1 MRRLWLAACV
11 MGAMFVGVPVASA
24 TDWVI
29 QRPPLPA
36 GVYGALE
43 GVSCTSASACTAVGA
58 MATSQGTLTLA
69 ERWDGTQWTL
79 QSTPNRPGLNNG
91 LASVS
96 CASATECVAVGSS
109 GIGSS
114 DSGSTTIMPLVERW
128 NGTSWSIQPVP
139 APGGV
144 TRSLLLSV
152 SCPSTSFCVASG
164 DLYDPFVHPL
174 SGPAFIDMWDGTRWS
189 QSTLVGA
196 KNLAELP
203 SVSCSTPTAC
213 AAVGTFLTNE
223 QRTADLVEQW
233 NGTVWSTHTIPLPA
247 GVSTLLG
254 VSCPDPTA
262 CNAVGT
268 EFSFPSGGGLNQP
281 FDGTWDGT
289 SWSGHHVPD
298 PGGTLTMLSGV
309 SCPSA
314 TGCTAVGRYLYFVPS
329 GEGLAALAEFWDG
342 TRWSIEPT
350 PFTGATSTVLT
361 GVSCWSSQGCM
372 AIGTDSGQSVPLPLL
387 SEYRNG

>member
-1 MRRLWLAACV
+1 MRRLWLVVCV

-29 QRPPLPA
+29 QRPIPA
-36 GVYGALE
+36 GVIGWLN

-58 MATSQGTLTLA
+58 MDTPQGTLTLA
-69 ERWDGTQWTL
+69 ERWDGTGWTL

-109 GIGSS
+109 GLGSS
-114 DSGSTTIMPLVERW
+114 DSGSTTSTPLVELW
-128 NGTSWSIQPVP
+128 NGTSWTIQPAP
-139 APGGV
+139 APSGV
-144 TRSLLLSV
+144 PRSELLSV

-164 DLYDPFVHPL
+164 DLYFPFVHPL
-174 SGPAFIDMWDGTRWS
+174 SGPAFIEMWDGTRWS

-196 KNLAELP
+196 KSPAELP
-203 SVSCSTPTAC
+203 SVSCSSPTAC
-213 AAVGTFLTNE
+213 TAVGTFLTNE
-223 QRTADLVEQW
+223 QRTANLVEQW
-233 NGTVWSTHTIPLPA
+233 NGTAWSTHTLPLPA
-247 GVSTLLG
+247 SVSTLSG

-268 EFSFPSGGGLNQP
+268 ELSYPGGGGFNAP
-281 FDGTWDGT
+281 VDGTWNGT

-314 TGCTAVGRYLYFVPS
+314 TSCTAVGRYLYFVTS
-329 GEGLAALAEFWDG
+329 GERLATLAEFWDG

-350 PFTGATSTVLT
+350 PFTSGTSTVLT

-372 AIGTDSGQSVPLPLL
+372 AIGTDLFSSVPSPVLT
-387 SEYRNG
+387 EYRNG